1 MFEQNFIIGN
11 TPMIKINYKYKEK
24 NKKGILG
31 ISRDITILHEIQEKL
46 KEQAYYDDLTKIFN
60 RKAYNERIQ
69 EKFDLFDRYDTNFT
83 IAMYDIDDFKK
94 INDTYGHDIG
104 DKVLVEITNEVKS
117 IIRKTDFLFRVGGEE
132 FVIIFDKISLDE
144 SYDIA
149 EKIRINISKM
159 QIIENEK
166 ITISMGITQA
176 IANDNPQSIYER
188 VDKLMYQSKRNNK
201 NQTTKG

>member
-1 MFEQNFIIGN
+1 
-11 TPMIKINYKYKEK
+11 
-24 NKKGILG
+24 
-31 ISRDITILHEIQEKL
+31 
-46 KEQAYYDDLTKIFN
+46 
-60 RKAYNERIQ
+60 
-69 EKFDLFDRYDTNFT
+69 
-83 IAMYDIDDFKK
+83 MYDIDDFKK

-117 IIRKTDFLFRVGGEE
+117 IIRKTDFFFRIGGEE
-132 FVIIFDKISLDE
+132 FVIIFAKTSLDE
-144 SYDIA
+144 AYDIA

>member
-1 MFEQNFIIGN
+1 M
-11 TPMIKINYKYKEK
+11 
-24 NKKGILG
+24 
-31 ISRDITILHEIQEKL
+31 
-46 KEQAYYDDLTKIFN
+46 
-60 RKAYNERIQ
+60 
-69 EKFDLFDRYDTNFT
+69 FDRYDTDFT
-83 IAMYDIDDFKK
+83 IAMYDLDNFKN

-117 IIRKTDFLFRVGGEE
+117 IIRKTEFLFRVGGEE

>member
-1 MFEQNFIIGN
+1 MKLALFIGGVI
-11 TPMIKINYKYKEK
+11 
-24 NKKGILG
+24 
-31 ISRDITILHEIQEKL
+31 
-46 KEQAYYDDLTKIFN
+46 
-60 RKAYNERIQ
+60 
-69 EKFDLFDRYDTNFT
+69 FDRYDTNFT